1 MTIEYLIALE
11 DGTTVVSGTFDAED
25 PAQRARFARR
35 AMQAW
40 EDGHAVITR
49 KVVR

>member
-11 DGTTVVSGTFDAED
+11 DGTTIISGKFDAED
-25 PAQRARFARR
+25 PVARSRFARR
-35 AMQAW
+35 AKEAW